1 MKQRTKNDEPRTKSG
16 FTLLELLTVMVIMF
30 VLMGMA
36 TVGFRGAMRTT
47 GMTGAALSVQAGL
60 RMARQ
65 YAMTHQSR
73 TFVLFDQDG
82 EKAWYYVCA
91 QVGTAVAGGFSD
103 RVNATRVLPWRD
115 GDLVGNEVYNIL
127 DGSKMVVST
136 NKNTLIEGVA
146 SEGGAPLSGGDQNVW
161 LAGDAIGLLVREKEY
176 LPAGIVFDEIDGIP
190 DPDPWDVIMQ
200 FNHDG
205 TAEYPGG
212 GNGPFDI
219 DLTEKDVATPGTATV
234 TVSGRT
240 GRIE

>member
-30 VLMGMA
+30 MLMGMA

-47 GMTGAALSVQAGL
+47 GMTGAALSVQSGL

-91 QVGTAVAGGFSD
+91 QVGTAVADGSSSH
-103 RVNATRVLPWRD
+103 VEATRNLPWSD
-115 GDLVGNEVYNIL
+115 GDLVGNEVYNVL

-136 NKNTLIEGVA
+136 NTSAHIYGVEL
-146 SEGGAPLSGGDQNVW
+146 EGGDPLSGGDQNVW

-176 LPAGIVFDEIDGIP
+176 LPAGIVFKEIPEDGWP
-190 DPDPWDVIMQ
+190 MQ